1 MVLAAGTEET
11 SPDKYTV
18 QPGDTLWTIS
28 QEFGLSVEDLKFIN
42 KLSSNKIVA
51 GEILKLTR
59 DAYLPSKRYRVQP
72 GDTLWDISQAHGV
85 SVEDLKLINNL
96 ESNKICYGQ
105 VISLDRNK
113 IPTPSRSAP
122 GSAASGVFSI
132 DTKSPELD
140 LSLYAATTTSSS
152 ASTGYGEGQI
162 SMDVRDADLRDVLSA
177 LAFKLGATIILGRS
191 DGQVIKVTFKV
202 QGVSANQA
210 LDLLVQS
217 QGLAYIQRG
226 SLIVVDSSENL
237 KENFFNQM
245 LLTQFNTYYV
255 TAATLKGMM
264 DTLEIPLQSITLDTN
279 PNVMWVQGTAQSLQ
293 KVRELVLL
301 VDRAENLV
309 SPMPLEYKTIVTT
322 QISTTR
328 VLELLGKMGVE
339 VKQYIELNN
348 RLMVF
353 DREIFPMWGDVE
365 KLIAELDTQTAK
377 KETAFIYQLKN
388 IVAADAEQRLAL
400 FDFGSGADAENTT
413 IKTVTFNN
421 PIFSREILIISPVH
435 LENEVRSALGSLD
448 MTRDKIRV
456 PVLKTS
462 GKGAHASCSAKR
474 ELLSTLSGVSAG
486 SMHVSSNLS
495 GDSENPEHVLWVEA
509 TPDQIQLIRN
519 LLNAEVSSAF

>member
-1 MVLAAGTEET
+1 
-11 SPDKYTV
+11 
-18 QPGDTLWTIS
+18 
-28 QEFGLSVEDLKFIN
+28 
-42 KLSSNKIVA
+42 
-51 GEILKLTR
+51 
-59 DAYLPSKRYRVQP
+59 
-72 GDTLWDISQAHGV
+72 
-85 SVEDLKLINNL
+85 
-96 ESNKICYGQ
+96 
-105 VISLDRNK
+105 
-113 IPTPSRSAP
+113 
-122 GSAASGVFSI
+122 
-132 DTKSPELD
+132 
-140 LSLYAATTTSSS
+140 
-152 ASTGYGEGQI
+152 
-162 SMDVRDADLRDVLSA
+162 
-177 LAFKLGATIILGRS
+177 
-191 DGQVIKVTFKV
+191 
-202 QGVSANQA
+202 
-210 LDLLVQS
+210 
-217 QGLAYIQRG
+217 
-226 SLIVVDSSENL
+226 VVDSSENL